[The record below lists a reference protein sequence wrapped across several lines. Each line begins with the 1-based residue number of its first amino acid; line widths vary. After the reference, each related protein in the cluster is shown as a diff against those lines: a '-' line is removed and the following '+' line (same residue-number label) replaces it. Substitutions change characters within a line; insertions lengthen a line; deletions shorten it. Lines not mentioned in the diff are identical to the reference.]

1 MQSIVDIV
9 SVERNYG
16 EMDKEKVVYYPHNVE
31 DIPDL
36 MGKFLRDIEFKV
48 G

>member
-16 EMDKEKVVYYPHNVE
+16 EMDK
-31 DIPDL
+31 
-36 MGKFLRDIEFKV
+36 GKGRLLSTQCGRHS
-48 G
+48 